1 MYVQSANTLAHV
13 EVRRFLS
20 IIQGRMDERQAAELA
35 RTAIRVMVEFLGLL
49 RMKAVLREIKTQTG
63 AQPRRVSG

>member
-1 MYVQSANTLAHV
+1 
-13 EVRRFLS
+13 
-20 IIQGRMDERQAAELA
+20 MDERQAADLA